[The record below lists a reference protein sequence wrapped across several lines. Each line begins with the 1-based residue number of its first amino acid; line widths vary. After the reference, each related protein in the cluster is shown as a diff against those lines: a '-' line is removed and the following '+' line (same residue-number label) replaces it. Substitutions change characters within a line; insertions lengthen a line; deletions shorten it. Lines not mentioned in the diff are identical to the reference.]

1 LLGDSVLGGIARGLL
16 IY

>member
-1 LLGDSVLGGIARGLL
+1 LGDSVLGGIARGLL